1 MSLSACPS
9 YSLLEA
15 REKYLLSLKVL
26 IYSLYPFF
34 FSFPLTRAVLFVL
47 HIFFFFSPA
56 VLFFFFLAAAFSR
69 RKLDERRVSRAQRDD
84 SRARYSGE
92 PHKKKPNCTTWSF
105 DFSLCVRFLLLLLF
119 LFTFGLLSIIAIS
132 LMHCVLI
139 ENT

>member
-34 FSFPLTRAVLFVL
+34 FLLSPYPCCSLRFTYL
-47 HIFFFFSPA
+47 FFFSPA

>member
-1 MSLSACPS
+1 MSLSACPT

-34 FSFPLTRAVLFVL
+34 FLLSFYPCCSLRFTYL
-47 HIFFFFSPA
+47 FFSPA
-56 VLFFFFLAAAFSR
+56 VLFCFS
-69 RKLDERRVSRAQRDD
+69 LQQLSRAG
-84 SRARYSGE
+84 SWTKEESAAHSVTTVE
-92 PHKKKPNCTTWSF
+92 HATLANHTKKNPNCTTWSF
-105 DFSLCVRFLLLLLF
+105 DYRLCGLFLFLLLF
-119 LFTFGLLSIIAIS
+119 LFTFVLLSIIAIS